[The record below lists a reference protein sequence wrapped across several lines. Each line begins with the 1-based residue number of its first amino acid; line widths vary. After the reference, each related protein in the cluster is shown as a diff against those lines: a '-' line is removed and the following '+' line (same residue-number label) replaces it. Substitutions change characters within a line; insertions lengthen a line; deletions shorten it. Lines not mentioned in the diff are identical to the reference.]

1 MDHLLY
7 LMFRC
12 DFDVMKN
19 LENLEELGELN
30 TAFNAIPALRCNAS
44 GPAGQVPSDS
54 PRGTGTAVVVDVI
67 LIHISFE
74 GVVVYNL
81 YAYEHI

>member
-1 MDHLLY
+1 MIES
-7 LMFRC
+7 
-12 DFDVMKN
+12 
-19 LENLEELGELN
+19 LENLKELGELK

>member
-1 MDHLLY
+1 
-7 LMFRC
+7 
-12 DFDVMKN
+12 MKS
-19 LENLEELGELN
+19 LEKLGELN
-30 TAFNAIPALRCNAS
+30 TAFNAIPALLCNAS
-44 GPAGQVPSDS
+44 GPAAQVPSDS